1 MSRQVFVHAGAHR
14 TGTSSFQLCLAAN
27 RGKLAKLGFDVAY
40 PSRDGAP
47 GGQLRMRLPRPRHKP
62 EELPAFVGK
71 VKRNLGRQV
80 SDAPKLIV
88 SEENLPGVI
97 VHFFKGRL
105 YPNRKMR
112 LKVFRDALEAVDGQ
126 VAQVLFVVRPYDKL
140 FISGFRKHAEDNA
153 VKPFAEHAEAM
164 SNFVG
169 GWPETVQA
177 LRNVLGPDKVTVV
190 DYTARGESRALLAQ
204 LVGGEAETFVEPERD
219 LNTSA
224 TDAAMEHLQA
234 LYHAGE
240 KLERAE
246 WQAVIAQFA
255 EQVEDRA
262 FTQFTPEQKTRLD
275 ARYAADVAKLA
286 AMDGVTFVTK

>member
-1 MSRQVFVHAGAHR
+1 MSRQVYVHAGAHR

-27 RGKLAKLGFDVAY
+27 REKLASLGFDVAY

-112 LKVFRDALEAVDGQ
+112 LQVFADALEAIDGQ

-164 SNFVG
+164 SNFAG

-177 LRNVLGPDKVTVV
+177 LRNVLGPERVTVV
-190 DYTARGESRALLAQ
+190 DYAARGESRELLAK
-204 LVGGEAETFVEPERD
+204 LTGVDADEFDEPARD

-224 TDAAMEHLQA
+224 TDAAMEHLQG
-234 LYHAGE
+234 LYHAGKE
-240 KLERAE
+240 LERPA
-246 WQAVIAQFA
+246 WQAAIRAFA
-255 EQVEDRA
+255 DQTEDRG
-262 FTQFTPEQKTRLD
+262 FTQFTPAQKARLA
-275 ARYAADVAKLA
+275 ARYEADLAKLA
-286 AMDGVTFVTK
+286 AMDGIRFVTT